1 MNMLTCIKQHLSNI
15 WSLIHEK
22 VKQDRGWAEK
32 SVSYE
37 KKACYVHN
45 TNKIWAYLIQMEG
58 LIEPSS
64 LIAVLYSSR
73 RTMTNREIYVSY
85 KTKLDACKSVSF
97 KWLRYMSSKR

>member
-1 MNMLTCIKQHLSNI
+1 
-15 WSLIHEK
+15 
-22 VKQDRGWAEK
+22 
-32 SVSYE
+32 
-37 KKACYVHN
+37 
-45 TNKIWAYLIQMEG
+45 MEG